1 MTPSVQSPAPRN
13 RKLQLAKLG
22 GVAIAAAGVGG
33 VIWPDRAEYLMR
45 LATAISVLFGAI
57 SAAMAYEDGQQ
68 AHAAASVQIA
78 ASQTASVGAGPAQE
92 CDAAV
97 PLATSHEADEAAPTG
112 DSGANGGTAQ

>member
-1 MTPSVQSPAPRN
+1 MNPTATPAPRG

-22 GVAIAAAGVGG
+22 GVAIAAAGVAG

-78 ASQTASVGAGPAQE
+78 AANAANAG
-92 CDAAV
+92 
-97 PLATSHEADEAAPTG
+97 
-112 DSGANGGTAQ
+112 SGAEEAPKA